1 VSAWEPI
8 LTLRDG
14 VSLIEEPSGRLAL
27 QTAWGEAPLDA
38 PSPGTRAGLR
48 MLANG
53 GATTDEIVSGAQAA
67 EPGVQLAYLYF
78 RLNRLAWRG
87 FIAFTAAADGRA
99 LMRATATMRGAKL
112 ATVDLDDATPVRLS
126 RFAYVRR
133 DGDGLVLESPLSGYR
148 VALLAAEASAVV
160 AALATARTPRQ
171 TGVEIG
177 AARACVALL
186 RAAGLAAPVEAD
198 GRLPED
204 VSEPLVQAEFHDLLY
219 HRRSRRGWTDQP
231 VGATYSYVGSIE
243 PQPAVRPPHPGEP
256 IPLARDDLE
265 RLADED
271 PPFTR
276 VLESRVS
283 VRAYDE
289 ERPLDVET
297 LGAFLYR
304 CARVRAVFPVT
315 ADAPYESS
323 SRPYPSGGAT
333 YDLEIYLTVRACAGL
348 APGLYHYRPDEHA
361 LVLVTDDATYVDALV
376 EEAFIANARQVRP
389 QVLFT
394 LTSRFARLSWKY
406 SGMAYAATLKNV
418 GVLYQTMYLVATAM
432 GLAPCALGNG
442 DSMLFAE
449 ATGIDPAEESS
460 VGEFMLGS
468 RPPG

>member
-1 VSAWEPI
+1 VSAWEPT

-14 VSLIEEPSGRLAL
+14 VSLVEAPSGRLTL

-38 PSPGTRAGLR
+38 MSPGTRAGLR
-48 MLANG
+48 VLANG
-53 GATTDEIVSGAQAA
+53 GGTTDEIVSRAQAA
-67 EPGVQLAYLYF
+67 EPGLQLAYLYF
-78 RLNRLAWRG
+78 RLDRLAWRG
-87 FIAFTAAADGRA
+87 FIAFGAAVDGRP
-99 LMRATATMRGAKL
+99 LLRATAMMRGAKL
-112 ATVDLDDATPVRLS
+112 APVDLGDDAAVRLS
-126 RFAYVRR
+126 RFAYCRR
-133 DGDGLVLESPLSGYR
+133 DGDGLVVESPLSGYR
-148 VALLAAEASAVV
+148 VALLAPEASAVV
-160 AALATARTPRQ
+160 AALATARGPAD
-171 TGVEIG
+171 TGVEIR

-186 RAAGLAAPVEAD
+186 RAAGLVGATDAL
-198 GRLPED
+198 GRLEED
-204 VSEPLVQAEFHDLLY
+204 ASAPLVQTEFHDLLY

-231 VGATYSYVGSIE
+231 VGATFSHVGAIE
-243 PQPAVRPPHPGEP
+243 PLPAIRPPHPGAP
-256 IPLARDDLE
+256 IPLARADVEALASEDL
-265 RLADED
+265 
-271 PPFTR
+271 PFTQ
-276 VLESRVS
+276 VLESRAS

-289 ERPLDVET
+289 ARPIDLPT

-304 CARVRAVFPVT
+304 TARLRALVP
-315 ADAPYESS
+315 AQEGAPYESS

-333 YDLEIYLTVRACAGL
+333 YDLEIYLTVRACDGL

-361 LVLVTDDATYVDALV
+361 LVLVTDAPKYVDALV
-376 EEAFIANARQVRP
+376 EEAFVANARQARP
-389 QVLFT
+389 QVLVT

-449 ATGIDPAEESS
+449 ATGIDPAVESS

>member
-14 VSLIEEPSGRLAL
+14 VSLLEEPSGRLTL
-27 QTAWGEAPLDA
+27 QTAWGQAPLDTTSA
-38 PSPGTRAGLR
+38 GMRAGLR
-48 MLANG
+48 VLSDG
-53 GATTDEIVSGAQAA
+53 GGTTDEIVGRAQAA
-67 EPGVQLAYLYF
+67 EPGLQLAYLYF
-78 RLNRLAWRG
+78 RLDRLAWRG
-87 FIAFTAAADGRA
+87 FIAFTAAAGGRP

-112 ATVDLDDATPVRLS
+112 SPVDLDDDAPVRLS
-126 RFAYVRR
+126 RFACCRR
-133 DGDGLVLESPLSGYR
+133 EGDGWVVESPLSGYR
-148 VALLAAEASAVV
+148 VALLAPEASAVL
-160 AALATARTPRQ
+160 AALATARAPAD

-186 RAAGLAAPVEAD
+186 RAAALAAPAD
-198 GRLPED
+198 AAGRLDED
-204 VSEPLVQAEFHDLLY
+204 ASEPLVQTEFHDLLY

-231 VGATYSYVGSIE
+231 IGATFAHLGAIA
-243 PQPAVRPPHPGEP
+243 PLPAIRAPHPGPP
-256 IPLARDDLE
+256 IALPRADVQQLAREDL
-265 RLADED
+265 
-271 PPFTR
+271 PFTQ
-276 VLESRVS
+276 VLESRAS

-289 ERPLDVET
+289 ARPLDLQA

-304 CARVRAVFPVT
+304 SARVRAVIP
-315 ADAPYESS
+315 AQDDAPYETS

-348 APGLYHYRPDEHA
+348 EPGLYHYRPDEHA
-361 LVLVTDDATYVDALV
+361 LVLVTDARRYVDALV
-376 EEAFIANARQVRP
+376 EEAFVANARQVRP
-389 QVLFT
+389 QVLVT
-394 LTSRFARLSWKY
+394 LTTRFARLGWKY

-449 ATGIDPAEESS
+449 ATGIDPAVESS